1 MLIPFQHEKLHFS
14 IFNKKNKHVKNL
26 CKFIFYLQKTQVSVE
41 YTPGFEKKA
50 WNWAFVKNK
59 TKQNNNNK
67 KKIKKSHASIPRC
80 GPILGFSSVS
90 ENIHHSYLVCFFLFF
105 LKRSHPG
112 GSSNE
117 IKPIK
122 LICAPVNS
130 REKSSEKCFLPF
142 GMSEA
147 DVVLLSPACKH
158 LFLCNKAMVVSSS
171 AALVLDVCYTFIT
184 APGLVVVVWHLLG
197 SRFSSGKTNWFL
209 YWLTGLNS
217 L

>member
-26 CKFIFYLQKTQVSVE
+26 FKFIFYLQKTQVSVE
-41 YTPGFEKKA
+41 YTPGFGKKA
-50 WNWAFVKNK
+50 WNWAFV
-59 TKQNNNNK
+59 K

-90 ENIHHSYLVCFFLFF
+90 ENIHHSYLICFCFF
-105 LKRSHPG
+105 LKRSHPE

-147 DVVLLSPACKH
+147 NVVLLSPACKH

-197 SRFSSGKTNWFL
+197 SRFSSGKTDWFL

>member
-41 YTPGFEKKA
+41 YTPGFGKKA

-59 TKQNNNNK
+59 TIIIKKNK
-67 KKIKKSHASIPRC
+67 KIPCLYSEMWSNIRLFIC
-80 GPILGFSSVS
+80 FWKYPSFILS
-90 ENIHHSYLVCFFLFF
+90 LFFFVF

>member
-1 MLIPFQHEKLHFS
+1 MPLFRDVVQYQAFHLFLKIS
-14 IFNKKNKHVKNL
+14 IIH
-26 CKFIFYLQKTQVSVE
+26 TQSV
-41 YTPGFEKKA
+41 
-50 WNWAFVKNK
+50 
-59 TKQNNNNK
+59 
-67 KKIKKSHASIPRC
+67 
-80 GPILGFSSVS
+80 
-90 ENIHHSYLVCFFLFF
+90 FFFFF

-197 SRFSSGKTNWFL
+197 SRFSSGKTN
-209 YWLTGLNS
+209 
-217 L
+217 

>member
-1 MLIPFQHEKLHFS
+1 MPLFRDVVQYQAFHRFLKIS
-14 IFNKKNKHVKNL
+14 IIH
-26 CKFIFYLQKTQVSVE
+26 TQS
-41 YTPGFEKKA
+41 GFF
-50 WNWAFVKNK
+50 FV
-59 TKQNNNNK
+59 
-67 KKIKKSHASIPRC
+67 
-80 GPILGFSSVS
+80 
-90 ENIHHSYLVCFFLFF
+90 F

-197 SRFSSGKTNWFL
+197 SRFSSGKTN
-209 YWLTGLNS
+209 
-217 L
+217 

>member
-1 MLIPFQHEKLHFS
+1 M
-14 IFNKKNKHVKNL
+14 
-26 CKFIFYLQKTQVSVE
+26 E
-41 YTPGFEKKA
+41 YTPGFRKKA
-50 WNWAFVKNK
+50 WNWAFV
-59 TKQNNNNK
+59 Q
-67 KKIKKSHASIPRC
+67 KKIKKIPCLYSEMWSNIRLFIC
-80 GPILGFSSVS
+80 FWKYPSFILSLG
-90 ENIHHSYLVCFFLFF
+90 FFLFF
-105 LKRSHPG
+105 LKRSQPG

-117 IKPIK
+117 IQMIK

-158 LFLCNKAMVVSSS
+158 LFLRNKAMVVSSS

-197 SRFSSGKTNWFL
+197 SRFSSGKTDWFL
-209 YWLTGLNS
+209 YWLTGLNA

>member
-41 YTPGFEKKA
+41 YTPGFGKKA

-59 TKQNNNNK
+59 TKIIKKNK
-67 KKIKKSHASIPRC
+67 KIPCLYSEMWSNIRLFI
-80 GPILGFSSVS
+80 GFWKYPSFILS
-90 ENIHHSYLVCFFLFF
+90 LVFFF